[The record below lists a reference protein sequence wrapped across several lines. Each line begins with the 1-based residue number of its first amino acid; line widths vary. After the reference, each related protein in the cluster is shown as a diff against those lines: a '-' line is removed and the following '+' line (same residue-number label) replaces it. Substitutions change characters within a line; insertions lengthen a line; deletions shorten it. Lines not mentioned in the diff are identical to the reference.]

1 MKKNLQ
7 WLLIGSTIFLL
18 IMVGMS
24 LLLSQKPTTQ
34 QTKNLASPTL
44 TPSLLPTPELPSVIF
59 TLNPAAKAIREGEV
73 FKIDVVLES
82 EEIVLAVDLDIT
94 YDSGLLKLEK
104 IEPGDFFDKPMQFS
118 KSINESQG
126 KIFYALGS
134 LSPSP
139 KSGKAS
145 VATLTFK
152 SKANSE
158 RTQITLLG
166 DKTLVSV
173 KGDKR
178 VNIIL
183 PMR

>member
-1 MKKNLQ
+1 MKKNLH

-18 IMVGMS
+18 IMVGIL

-59 TLNPAAKAIREGEV
+59 TLNPAAKAVREGEI
-73 FKIDVVLES
+73 FNIGIVLES

-134 LSPSP
+134 LSP

-173 KGDKR
+173 KGDKK

-183 PMR
+183 PGR